1 MNWIPASAGMTANM
15 QEKLIQIWK
24 ARDLRNSL
32 LFVLGMLAIFRL
44 AAHIP
49 IPGVDTQALKDFFAS
64 NQILGLMN
72 IFAGGGMENFSIV
85 MMGVG
90 PYITSSIIFQLL
102 AMIIPSLEEM
112 NKEEAGRQKVNM
124 WTRWLTVPLAAL
136 EAYGMITLLRR
147 SSHLILGEVS
157 AFSLVTMIIT
167 ITAGT
172 IFLMWL
178 GELMTEKKVGNGISL
193 LIFAGIVAGLLQT
206 AQQVIVTF
214 DPTKLYVILGFLV
227 IALITIVGVVIVNE
241 GQRNVPV
248 QYARQIRGNRMFGGT
263 STHLP
268 LRVNMAGVIP
278 IIFAISVV
286 IFPPM
291 VAQFFIHARTALIAR
306 AAEWTIGFFQNQLV
320 YAILYFLLVFA
331 FTYFYTEVI
340 FHPTQIAEN
349 LQKQGGF
356 IPGIRPG
363 RHTSEYLA
371 NTTHKIIFVG
381 ALFLGVIAILPL
393 ILRYF
398 TGIQALTIGGTSL
411 LIVVSVVIE
420 TVKQIESQLTMREY
434 EGM

>member
-1 MNWIPASAGMTANM
+1 M
-15 QEKLIQIWK
+15 EKLIQIWK
-24 ARDLRNSL
+24 ARDLRNSI
-32 LFVLGMLAIFRL
+32 LFILGMLVIFRI

-49 IPGVDTQALKDFFAS
+49 VPGVNAAALRDFFAS

-72 IFAGGGMENFSIV
+72 IFAGGGMQNFSIV

-102 AMIIPSLEEM
+102 AMIIPQLEEM

-147 SSHLILGEVS
+147 SSHLILGDIS
-157 AFSLVTMIIT
+157 AMSLITMIIT

-172 IFLMWL
+172 VFLMWL

-193 LIFAGIVAGLLQT
+193 LIFAGIVSGLLQT
-206 AQQVIVTF
+206 VQRVAVTF
-214 DPTKLYVILGFLV
+214 DPSKLYMILGFLA
-227 IALITIVGVVIVNE
+227 IALITVVGVVIINE

-291 VAQFFIHARTALIAR
+291 IAQFFIHARTAFLAN
-306 AAEWTIGFFQNQLV
+306 AAVWTISFFQNQLV
-320 YAILYFLLVFA
+320 YAILYFLLVFV

-381 ALFLGVIAILPL
+381 ALFLGIIAILPL

-398 TGIQALTIGGTSL
+398 TGMQFLTIGGTSL